1 MSSSNSPV
9 IPKEQ
14 LSAYQRWELHA
25 FDAPAAPQQTAAA
38 AKAADVAAE
47 RVRHIHTQTYEAGR
61 ADGLREG
68 AQKAAHD
75 GEALRALCAAIES
88 QSHDV
93 NQRIAH
99 DVLELSLEVTRQM
112 LRQALAV
119 RPEIILPLIQD
130 ALARCAQPVAPAT
143 LTLNPA
149 DAVLVRELIND
160 QLASGGWRIVEDAD
174 LARGGCHLHTAAIQV
189 DASMDTRWQR
199 LAAALGQKSEWLK

>member
-1 MSSSNSPV
+1 MSNSPV

-25 FDAPAAPQQTAAA
+25 FDAPAAPRQTLAA
-38 AKAADVAAE
+38 AKAADAAAE
-47 RVRHIHTQTYEAGR
+47 KVRHIHTHAYEAGR

-68 AQKAAHD
+68 AQKATHD
-75 GEALRALCAAIES
+75 AEALRALCAAIES

-99 DVLELSLEVTRQM
+99 DVLELSLEVARQM

-160 QLASGGWRIVEDAD
+160 QLASGGWRVVEDAD
-174 LARGGCHLHTAAIQV
+174 LARGGCQLHTAAIQV

-199 LAAALGQKSEWLK
+199 LAAALGEKSEWLK